1 MVLNPA
7 LFDALTDYFGSVR
20 VADENTPLKWEWR
33 DDPKTKKRTPHI
45 VTGGEQYYVC
55 CPCCGD
61 RRFRLAIG
69 HRFLTPLDKTFA
81 PELLRHTYK
90 CYNENCNFREHHA
103 VDAIQ
108 LYLSRHRDLV
118 GLQVYRMKS
127 KTAPQVVGAPRGPM
141 ELPTGFIPLDQL
153 PPDHAALRFIIE
165 KYRFDPMYLAKAY
178 GAGFVG
184 EPPGFMQ
191 VKNRIIFPVYSEGV
205 LAFWQGRTILKD
217 EPTRWYIT
225 PGTRKVVYNI
235 DRIPEGD
242 VIVICEGIPAAIAS
256 GPTAGAVF
264 GKDIDQHRAQQIAKR
279 FRTAVI
285 ALDPETQ
292 LPDPR
297 TRRKKGVGYD
307 PKDNGRI
314 FADEIRTKLIEA
326 GIKVPPMILP
336 YPVEAMAR
344 AKAVFDYK
352 RAVMDGVTKEDPK
365 FDTSIPDPA
374 DIGMR
379 GMNEIL
385 NSLPPQCRRAY
396 LCR

>member
-20 VADENTPLKWEWR
+20 VSDENTPLKWEWR
-33 DDPKTKKRTPHI
+33 DDPKTKKRVPHI
-45 VTGGEQYYVC
+45 VSGGEQYYVC

-81 PELLRHTYK
+81 PELLRHNYR
-90 CYNENCNFREHHA
+90 CFNENCDFRSHHA
-103 VDAIQ
+103 VTAIQ
-108 LYLSRHRDLV
+108 TYLSRHRDLV
-118 GLQVYRMKS
+118 GIEVYRMKS
-127 KTAPQVVGAPRGPM
+127 KAPSQVQGATRGPM
-141 ELPTGFIPLDQL
+141 ELPPGFIPLDQL
-153 PPDHAALRFIIE
+153 PQGHPALEFVAK
-165 KYRFDPMYLAKAY
+165 KYGFDPLYLARAY

-184 EPPGFMQ
+184 EAQGFMQ
-191 VKNRIIFPVYSEGV
+191 VTNRIIFPVYSDGA

-217 EPTRWYIT
+217 EPVRWYIT

-235 DRIPEGD
+235 DRVPEGD
-242 VIVICEGIPAAIAS
+242 VVVICEGIPAAIAS
-256 GPTAGAVF
+256 GPTATAVF
-264 GKDIDQHRAQQIAKR
+264 GKDLDQHRAQLIAKR

-292 LPDPR
+292 IPDPR

-314 FADEIRTKLIEA
+314 FADEMKVRLIEA
-326 GIKVPPMILP
+326 GMKVPPMILR
-336 YPVEAMAR
+336 YPDEAMDR
-344 AKAVFDYK
+344 AKLVFDYK
-352 RAVMDGVTKEDPK
+352 RAVMDGFIKDDPN

-374 DIGMR
+374 DLGMR
-379 GMNEIL
+379 AMNDIL
-385 NSLPPQCRRAY
+385 KSLPPLYRSAY